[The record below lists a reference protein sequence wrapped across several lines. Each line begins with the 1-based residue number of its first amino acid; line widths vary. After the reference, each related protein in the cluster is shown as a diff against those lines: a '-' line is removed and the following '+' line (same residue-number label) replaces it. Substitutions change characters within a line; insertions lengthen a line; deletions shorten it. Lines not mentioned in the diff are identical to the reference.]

1 MHEEKQRQRAKKSM
15 NLKECKEISELLGM
29 LFKLGFTVCLIIA
42 GFIYAAIRL
51 EQKIN
56 LNGTAIFAAVIL
68 AVAISIITA
77 YKNIKKYIQNDD
89 RRKQNT
95 NRN

>member
-1 MHEEKQRQRAKKSM
+1 M

-42 GFIYAAIRL
+42 GFIYAAVKIENNL
-51 EQKIN
+51 E
-56 LNGTAIFAAVIL
+56 LNGIAIAVAVIL
-68 AVAISIITA
+68 AVALSIITA
-77 YKNIKKYIQNDD
+77 YKNMKKYIQDDD
-89 RRKQNT
+89 RRKQDT